1 MQLFCGH
8 VIPDAIYN
16 AMFAAKFI
24 RCPKCGQE
32 WRGWMVIGR
41 DKTLAKRELHEA
53 QMRQREKEKS
63 RNKK

>member
-8 VIPDAIYN
+8 RIADALYN

-24 RCPKCGQE
+24 RCPKCGLE

-41 DKTLAKRELHEA
+41 DKTLPKKELREE
-53 QMRQREKEKS
+53 QSRQREKEKS
-63 RNKK
+63 RKNR